1 MSGKRIHRKLDRTPE
16 ELARLKATRE
26 RLQREKPTV
35 EQFLAEGGH
44 EDAVPLGDLLVV
56 HQIAHRLKEARR
68 RLDLSLADLSLKTG
82 IDPAALARLENGEQS
97 NPTMETL
104 ARVATA
110 LGKRLVCDLQEA

>member
-16 ELARLKATRE
+16 EIARLKATRA
-26 RLQREKPTV
+26 RLQSEKPTV
-35 EQFLAEGGH
+35 EQLLAEGGH
-44 EDAVPLGDLLVV
+44 EDVVALGDLLVV
-56 HQIAHRLKEARR
+56 HQIAHRLKEARG
-68 RLDLSLADLSLKTG
+68 RLELSLADLSLKTG
-82 IDPAALARLENGEQS
+82 IDPAVLARLENGEQP